1 MKTKNTNSNRWFIA
15 AKPCQKPTRS
25 QKTDIKINYRRNNL
39 LAAAAVFALLVSQ
52 ATAGIFTWTG
62 ASSGIWSGAGNWTGG
77 VPAVANTSDVII
89 SGTVNV
95 GGMYAGGQS
104 YTVRS
109 LTFDDTNDAYTSLSL
124 SATLNPG
131 SGSRTLTFSSDS
143 GNATLSVA
151 AGSTGDKIINRVGT
165 GTSSVILTSSLDINH
180 NGSGTVIFGTQS
192 VITGAGGINKSGTG
206 TLTLSGANTYTG
218 NTLVS
223 AGKIVLGNALA
234 LQNSAYDTASVNGGL
249 DVTGYPTPTLGG
261 LTGSANLTTALITG
275 YDSISTLT
283 LNPQTG
289 ITSTYSGDVGN
300 GNGSMALTK
309 TGAGTQVL
317 SGANTYTGPTT
328 ISGGVLS
335 IGGAGQLGS
344 GTYAAAITN
353 NAVLSYS
360 SSASQTLSGEI
371 SGTGSLTKS
380 GTGTLTLTGANTY
393 SGATSVNNGTL
404 LVNGSLASGSA
415 VTVAGGTLGGSGT
428 ITGTVNVAANGSL
441 APGNAANTIGTL
453 TLANSGASALT
464 LTNANIY
471 CDMPDSVTTC
481 DLIAITGTLVL
492 NGNSTVY
499 LNAPNWAVLQGVYTQ
514 MTYAAISG
522 SGDLNFPNGTK
533 TMWNATLAINPGS
546 VTVTVGAGG
555 LIAQDVWK
563 GDSGSPT
570 VWDTSA
576 ANWTRSGVAGQAYVE
591 GDAVMFDDSATT
603 FSIISGTVS
612 PSSVLFNNTTAY
624 AVSAVIGGAG
634 PLVKNGSGTV
644 TLSGNN
650 TYTGGTIIIGGTLQ
664 IGNGG
669 SAGTIAPTSAIANY
683 GTLAFNRTGIST
695 LISAITGSGA
705 LTFSGGGTNT
715 LASSTGA
722 LSSGGITVGS
732 ATTLTIA
739 AGGGSATRT
748 VANAITLNGGTLQ
761 GGVSDIPTVSILSGA
776 GTSSSFVDANGVTII
791 LKGSGT
797 ANTTANLT
805 LASGVTVTGANQLL
819 VGGGGGGGSSRASR
833 RDGGGGGGGF
843 TVLTTGNLSGTLALT
858 AGGGGTGALNG
869 GIGTAGNASSIGATQ
884 ASGGTM
890 AAASAGTPTGNGGNS
905 SKTIGGITTAF
916 TGGTGFL
923 SSNGGGG
930 GGAGSSQNGTNGVAD
945 KVGGAGGNGTPIT
958 NGVVGL
964 SGYLGSNTFGGGGG
978 GGGDTSGAA
987 GGTGGGGAGGTNVA
1001 GAAGTDG
1008 LGGGGGGAGGTGLSG
1023 GNGGAGTVAIQYP
1036 YNGIAAAGIL
1046 TLSGGVTLG
1055 STSTLD
1061 AYGSGGLIDV
1071 TTTAITG
1078 AGGLNIASSASS
1090 GGVVRF
1096 SVANTYNGE
1105 TTINSGAILRLN
1117 TANAI
1122 ATSTNITITGG
1133 TLDCMA
1139 FTNALQKL
1147 TVTGNGTINVGTSGK
1162 LSFQNSTNMTWTGM
1176 LTITGDYRA
1185 DAVRFG
1191 TSNSGLTAGQL
1202 DQINF
1207 NDRPVF
1213 LDGNGYVNQISGT
1226 IYKIR

>member
-39 LAAAAVFALLVSQ
+39 LAAAAVFALLVNQ

-234 LQNSAYDTASVNGGL
+234 LQNSAYDTASVDGGL

-261 LTGSANLTTALITG
+261 LTGSTNLTSTLITG
-275 YDSISTLT
+275 YGSISTLT

-289 ITSTYSGDVGN
+289 ITNTYSGDVGN

-317 SGANTYTGPTT
+317 SGT
-328 ISGGVLS
+328 
-335 IGGAGQLGS
+335 
-344 GTYAAAITN
+344 
-353 NAVLSYS
+353 
-360 SSASQTLSGEI
+360 
-371 SGTGSLTKS
+371 
-380 GTGTLTLTGANTY
+380 
-393 SGATSVNNGTL
+393 
-404 LVNGSLASGSA
+404 
-415 VTVAGGTLGGSGT
+415 
-428 ITGTVNVAANGSL
+428 
-441 APGNAANTIGTL
+441 
-453 TLANSGASALT
+453 
-464 LTNANIY
+464 
-471 CDMPDSVTTC
+471 
-481 DLIAITGTLVL
+481 
-492 NGNSTVY
+492 
-499 LNAPNWAVLQGVYTQ
+499 
-514 MTYAAISG
+514 
-522 SGDLNFPNGTK
+522 
-533 TMWNATLAINPGS
+533 
-546 VTVTVGAGG
+546 
-555 LIAQDVWK
+555 
-563 GDSGSPT
+563 
-570 VWDTSA
+570 
-576 ANWTRSGVAGQAYVE
+576 
-591 GDAVMFDDSATT
+591 
-603 FSIISGTVS
+603 
-612 PSSVLFNNTTAY
+612 
-624 AVSAVIGGAG
+624 
-634 PLVKNGSGTV
+634 
-644 TLSGNN
+644 N
-650 TYTGGTIIIGGTLQ
+650 TYTGGTMIIGGTLQ

-669 SAGTIAPTSAIANY
+669 STGSIAPTSAIANY

-905 SKTIGGITTAF
+905 SKTIGGDHEASGAQR
-916 TGGTGFL
+916 GGVFQG
-923 SSNGGGG
+923 NV
-930 GGAGSSQNGTNGVAD
+930 GVAQD
-945 KVGGAGGNGTPIT
+945 ER
-958 NGVVGL
+958 
-964 SGYLGSNTFGGGGG
+964 
-978 GGGDTSGAA
+978 D
-987 GGTGGGGAGGTNVA
+987 
-1001 GAAGTDG
+1001 DG
-1008 LGGGGGGAGGTGLSG
+1008 R
-1023 GNGGAGTVAIQYP
+1023 VP
-1036 YNGIAAAGIL
+1036 
-1046 TLSGGVTLG
+1046 
-1055 STSTLD
+1055 
-1061 AYGSGGLIDV
+1061 
-1071 TTTAITG
+1071 
-1078 AGGLNIASSASS
+1078 
-1090 GGVVRF
+1090 
-1096 SVANTYNGE
+1096 
-1105 TTINSGAILRLN
+1105 
-1117 TANAI
+1117 
-1122 ATSTNITITGG
+1122 
-1133 TLDCMA
+1133 
-1139 FTNALQKL
+1139 
-1147 TVTGNGTINVGTSGK
+1147 
-1162 LSFQNSTNMTWTGM
+1162 
-1176 LTITGDYRA
+1176 
-1185 DAVRFG
+1185 
-1191 TSNSGLTAGQL
+1191 
-1202 DQINF
+1202 
-1207 NDRPVF
+1207 
-1213 LDGNGYVNQISGT
+1213 
-1226 IYKIR
+1226 